1 MADLLEKVLHHI
13 EGTET
18 EIQNW
23 QTLDGIKT
31 VEFQS
36 FGPDR
41 WIESVHENGRLM
53 AIDCLALI
61 LFTVRKSY
69 VLEQE
74 RRIVEGWAAELR
86 KAVSAGEIQARD
98 PVTLLA
104 LETLPDGWEWLL
116 SMADAD
122 KFIAARGMEWRFC
135 EVALH
140 LFNEFEQAIE
150 NRRFPPWTRTTPAT
164 DTAPAQT
171 PAPEQSAKPDIT
183 LMATRKQLIDAF
195 GAFTGMDIQWFN
207 TIKDTPALLAA
218 RKVTGQGG
226 RGHIAEP
233 LFCPFEVLQW
243 LIDTARR
250 KGRPLGPAK
259 GWELFEGHFPRAYA
273 AFSVGDPRTD

>member
-1 MADLLEKVLHHI
+1 MADLFEQVYHHI
-13 EGTET
+13 EGRET

-31 VEFQS
+31 VEFHS

-41 WIESVHENGRLM
+41 WIENVYERSRMTGIE
-53 AIDCLALI
+53 CLALI
-61 LFTVRKSY
+61 LFEVDVSFSDP
-69 VLEQE
+69 EPA

-116 SMADAD
+116 TMADGD

-171 PAPEQSAKPDIT
+171 PAPK
-183 LMATRKQLIDAF
+183 
-195 GAFTGMDIQWFN
+195 
-207 TIKDTPALLAA
+207 AA
-218 RKVTGQGG
+218 S
-226 RGHIAEP
+226 
-233 LFCPFEVLQW
+233 
-243 LIDTARR
+243 D
-250 KGRPLGPAK
+250 GPAK
-259 GWELFEGHFPRAYA
+259 PHSNKSEKTLIFEAKVLELLGKFWNDRTPNTEPTK
-273 AFSVGDPRTD
+273 GDLCKLVYDEILRTPVRGARKTTRGMVNDVAKLWKMPIVLPALVPDSKFNDKRHPFKGDK